1 MLIEAVRKVFR
12 VLTLLSTCVFM
23 VVGLATCAT
32 TLIPY
37 KGVSSIQ
44 IEPNLPKLELADKI
58 DPVGAT
64 VRLYKNGQFI
74 CSGVVIGKNY
84 LLTASHCMVD
94 EDLVMKKDKFT
105 VSNASGEIIALGKP
119 AGVNTRMDWGL
130 LEGNFSAFPAA
141 PLVTTRI
148 PQGEVAACGY
158 PQGSHDLM
166 CSPLVTV
173 INDTF
178 FIKCQGVI
186 FPGMSGGPVF
196 DAQGNVVG
204 LNVAVYGIDEHGGS
218 QITPTLAILA
228 NFGIGPN

>member
-23 VVGLATCAT
+23 TVGLATCAT

-44 IEPNLPKLELADKI
+44 IEPNLAKLEAADKF
-58 DPVGAT
+58 DSAGAT

-94 EDLVMKKDKFT
+94 DNYVMKKDNFMVT
-105 VSNASGEIIALGKP
+105 DASGEVIAVGKP

-130 LEGNFSAFPAA
+130 LQGNFSQFPAA
-141 PLVTTRI
+141 PLITKQI
-148 PQGEVAACGY
+148 PQGQVIACGY
-158 PQGSHDLM
+158 PQGSHDMM
-166 CSPLVTV
+166 CSPLEVV
-173 INDTF
+173 VNDTF

-196 DAQGNVVG
+196 TADGAVVG